1 MKTKYQGQLDE
12 VGGKN
17 TKSKALVYNDIANDI
32 NASMNSKKI
41 NSAQVKNKVS
51 ALKKKVNDIR
61 DRNNATGGDFESD
74 ADDDLTQSLLDLYG
88 NHPAQNPIVT
98 FNPTTAPE
106 EFLLDEE
113 NDDDEVEIMETGGER
128 KIPNESLPVTRHEIF
143 EVLDSSDNC
152 KTAEDSEDQPQ
163 LVITT
168 NNPDPVTPP
177 ARKSAVKSD
186 HSSDKKK
193 KSSRIQPLNNQKK
206 PCDKGAEKKS
216 TMETYFKEN
225 AALKKEKM
233 AYSKERDAKKD
244 EMNRRMFQ
252 WQMECN
258 EKKIKLRNEQEK
270 AKLELERDKMM
281 VSAGETRTKGIV
293 RMEIK
298 GYEKEIECILN
309 NLEEKGIENVNEVVE
324 GEMAWY
330 KVQTLNRKRAE
341 VENLY
346 KELDE
351 MQSNSLKNSSQLC
364 GNLPIITYNV
374 NTR

>member
-1 MKTKYQGQLDE
+1 
-12 VGGKN
+12 
-17 TKSKALVYNDIANDI
+17 
-32 NASMNSKKI
+32 
-41 NSAQVKNKVS
+41 
-51 ALKKKVNDIR
+51 
-61 DRNNATGGDFESD
+61 
-74 ADDDLTQSLLDLYG
+74 
-88 NHPAQNPIVT
+88 
-98 FNPTTAPE
+98 
-106 EFLLDEE
+106 
-113 NDDDEVEIMETGGER
+113 
-128 KIPNESLPVTRHEIF
+128 
-143 EVLDSSDNC
+143 
-152 KTAEDSEDQPQ
+152 
-163 LVITT
+163 
-168 NNPDPVTPP
+168 
-177 ARKSAVKSD
+177 
-186 HSSDKKK
+186 
-193 KSSRIQPLNNQKK
+193 
-206 PCDKGAEKKS
+206 
-216 TMETYFKEN
+216 METYFKEN

-341 VENLY
+341 VDNLY

-351 MQSNSLKNSSQLC
+351 M
-364 GNLPIITYNV
+364 
-374 NTR
+374 

>member
-1 MKTKYQGQLDE
+1 METKVSLLQYTASDPNVIGCHNVCLRVPVHPSMWFYDEWNSQFTYKLVTLTYDAPFLYSFLIRELTHLVDLLKTKYQGQLDE

-177 ARKSAVKSD
+177 ARKSAVKSN
-186 HSSDKKK
+186 HSSDKK
-193 KSSRIQPLNNQKK
+193 R
-206 PCDKGAEKKS
+206 
-216 TMETYFKEN
+216 
-225 AALKKEKM
+225 
-233 AYSKERDAKKD
+233 
-244 EMNRRMFQ
+244 
-252 WQMECN
+252 
-258 EKKIKLRNEQEK
+258 
-270 AKLELERDKMM
+270 
-281 VSAGETRTKGIV
+281 
-293 RMEIK
+293 
-298 GYEKEIECILN
+298 
-309 NLEEKGIENVNEVVE
+309 
-324 GEMAWY
+324 
-330 KVQTLNRKRAE
+330 
-341 VENLY
+341 
-346 KELDE
+346 
-351 MQSNSLKNSSQLC
+351 
-364 GNLPIITYNV
+364 NLPASSL
-374 NTR
+374 